1 MKLFDFS
8 VKPKKNRIIAITV
21 GILIVLIPIVVFG
34 VANKKKVDNH
44 LTFKNEIVNENTN
57 KITNYITNT
66 TNEITNELTNE
77 VTNEITNEITERDL
91 DPNDNIGEYV
101 ERPSSSNQENSMP
114 YYIKVNVAMN
124 CVTIYGKDGNG
135 EYTQPITSM
144 VCSTGSDTPTSGVFK
159 LGNRR
164 EWHALFGDVFG
175 QFVTNITGNIL
186 FHSVPYTA
194 IAHNALEY
202 WEYDKLGTSASMG
215 CVRLRV
221 SDAMWIYYNCAYG
234 TQCEFYN
241 DTSSSGPLGK
251 PSVQK
256 ISDNIACRDWDP
268 TDPAEGNLWRMPQQ
282 PTPTPTPTPIPTQ
295 TPTPIHTPTPT
306 PIPTP
311 TPTPI
316 PTPTPTPTSVVEIT
330 TNTENTIDIDIK
342 T

>member
-8 VKPKKNRIIAITV
+8 VKPQRNKIIAITV

-34 VANKKKVDNH
+34 VANKKKVDDH
-44 LTFKNEIVNENTN
+44 LTIKNELVNETKNT
-57 KITNYITNT
+57 ITNRITNTLNYITNET
-66 TNEITNELTNE
+66 TNE

-101 ERPSSSNQENSMP
+101 ARPSSSNEENTLP

-124 CVTIYGKDGNG
+124 CVTIYGKDANG

-144 VCSTGSDTPTSGVFK
+144 VCSTGADTPTSGVFR

-175 QFVTNITGNIL
+175 QYVTNITGNIL

-221 SDAMWIYYNCAYG
+221 SDAMWIYNNCAYG

-251 PSVQK
+251 PSAQK
-256 ISDNIACRDWDP
+256 ISDNVANRDWDP
-268 TDPAEGNLWRMPQQ
+268 TDPAEGNPWRFPVQPTIEPTPDPTPIPTPQPTPVPTPM
-282 PTPTPTPTPIPTQ
+282 PTPTPTPTP
-295 TPTPIHTPTPT
+295 TPV
-306 PIPTP
+306 PTP
-311 TPTPI
+311 TPTPSSKVYI
-316 PTPTPTPTSVVEIT
+316 S
-330 TNTENTIDIDIK
+330 TNTQIAY
-342 T
+342 